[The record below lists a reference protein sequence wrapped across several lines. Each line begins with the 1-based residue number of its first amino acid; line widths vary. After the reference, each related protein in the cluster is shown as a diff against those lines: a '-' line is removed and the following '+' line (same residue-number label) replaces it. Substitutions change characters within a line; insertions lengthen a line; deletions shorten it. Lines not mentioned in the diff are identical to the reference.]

1 MKEKMINESLQG
13 LMASNSS
20 IEGVALVTADGL
32 MISSKL
38 PEGMDEDRISAMSAA
53 LLSLSE
59 RAVEE
64 LEKGVPE
71 QVTIKGDKG
80 YIILTSAGEEAVLTV
95 TTTPDAKLGL
105 VYMDIKKTA
114 KELINIFG
122 S

>member
-1 MKEKMINESLQG
+1 MKERMINEALGSL
-13 LMASNSS
+13 MSSNSS
-20 IEGVALVTADGL
+20 IEGVALVTSDGL

-64 LEKGVPE
+64 LNKGIPE

-80 YIILTSAGEEAVLTV
+80 YIILTSAGNESVLAV

-105 VYMDIKKTA
+105 VYMDIKKAA
-114 KELINIFG
+114 KQLVSVFG

>member
-1 MKEKMINESLQG
+1 MKEKSINEALQS

-20 IEGVALVTADGL
+20 IEGVALVTSDGL

-64 LEKGVPE
+64 LEKGTPE

-80 YIILTSAGEEAVLTV
+80 YIILTSAGEEAVLTA
-95 TTTPDAKLGL
+95 TTTTDAKLGL
-105 VYMDIKKTA
+105 VYMDIKKAA
-114 KELINIFG
+114 KKLIEIF
-122 S
+122 SS

>member
-1 MKEKMINESLQG
+1 MKEKIINESLQG

-20 IEGVALVTADGL
+20 IEGVALVTSDGL

-64 LEKGVPE
+64 LGKGVPE

-105 VYMDIKKTA
+105 VYMDIKKTSKA
-114 KELINIFG
+114 LKDVLG
-122 S
+122 V